1 MASTNDNP
9 PAAVVASN
17 EMGPRAIAL
26 LLAVGVLAGCS
37 SSAANKAGGS
47 SVPVVLRLANSNNG
61 DQPGTDTIEHFAAQV
76 RKRSGGAVRVQI
88 TYLAAGSATP
98 YVETRTISAVRHG
111 RYDLGWIG
119 ARAWDLN
126 GVKSF
131 RALQAPFLITSTRL
145 LNRVVTSSIAQEML
159 DSLSTQDVVGLALV
173 PDYLRH
179 PVGMGRALVTPEDF
193 SGARIRIQP
202 SRVTAAVIKALGA
215 RPVAISNDDIGFAI
229 DRERIDAQEL
239 SLVNTPGGSVAAENV
254 VLFGKAFTL
263 FANGD
268 AYRQLT
274 DDQRRIV
281 REAAA
286 DAVRY
291 AVAHHAPDS
300 DIVKGYCFDRRRVVL
315 AKPADL
321 AVLAREEQPVYRWL
335 EADPQTKRFIEQ
347 IQAWKLTT
355 PPDSTT
361 TPDSI
366 PAACR
371 RASQPAQALGT
382 PRAPSLLNGTYRW
395 EITKADARAYWHAPP
410 QPGGDTFPIIST
422 AILRNGSWRFGSPEH
437 DEGTYTIRGDRV
449 RFVWPR
455 VASIL
460 VFEFTRAQ
468 NGTLHLKPI
477 LPMDRGDQFIWASQP
492 WQRIGPPTDTAR

>member
-1 MASTNDNP
+1 MET
-9 PAAVVASN
+9 
-17 EMGPRAIAL
+17 RAIAL
-26 LLAVGVLAGCS
+26 LLAVGVLAGCGPG
-37 SSAANKAGGS
+37 AANKAGGS
-47 SVPVVLRLANSNNG
+47 RAPVVLRLANSNSG

-98 YVETRTISAVRHG
+98 YVETRTISAVRRG

-131 RALQAPFLITSTRL
+131 RALQAPFLITSMRL
-145 LNRVVTSSIAQEML
+145 LNRVVTSPLAREML
-159 DSLSTQDVVGLALV
+159 DSLSTQDVVGLVLA
-173 PDYLRH
+173 PDFLRH
-179 PVGMGRALVTPEDF
+179 PVGMGRAFVTPKDF
-193 SGARIRIQP
+193 AGARIRIQP
-202 SRVTAAVIKALGA
+202 SRVTAAVIRALGA
-215 RPVAISNDDIGFAI
+215 RPVAISNDAIGLAI
-229 DRERIDAQEL
+229 NQKRVDGQEL
-239 SLVNTPGGSVAAENV
+239 SMINTPGGSVAAENV
-254 VLFGKAFTL
+254 VFFGKAFTL
-263 FANGD
+263 FANNDVYG
-268 AYRQLT
+268 RLT

-291 AVAHHAPDS
+291 AVAHHPPDS
-300 DIVKGYCFDRRRVVL
+300 DIVKGYCFDRRRIVL

-321 AVLAREEQPVYRWL
+321 AVLVREEQPVYRWL
-335 EADPQTKRFIEQ
+335 EADPQTKRFIDQ
-347 IQAWKLTT
+347 IQAWKRTT
-355 PPDSTT
+355 PPDPTT
-361 TPDSI
+361 TPVSI

-371 RASQPAQALGT
+371 RAQEHAQAVGT
-382 PRAPSLLNGTYRW
+382 PRPVSLLDGTYRW
-395 EITKADARAYWHAPP
+395 VITKADARAYWHAPP
-410 QPGGDTFPIIST
+410 QPGGDTFPIIGT
-422 AILRNGSWRFGSPEH
+422 AILRDGSWRFAGPEH

-460 VFEFTRAQ
+460 VFEFTREQ

-492 WQRIGPPTDTAR
+492 WRRIGPPTETKR